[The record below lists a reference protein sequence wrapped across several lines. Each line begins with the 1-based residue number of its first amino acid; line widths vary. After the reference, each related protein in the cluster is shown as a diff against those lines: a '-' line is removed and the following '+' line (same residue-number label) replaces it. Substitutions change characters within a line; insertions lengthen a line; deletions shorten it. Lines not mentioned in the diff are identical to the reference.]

1 MTVGRFS
8 ARLVIVDNHDVVRRG
23 LRAVLGLEPDVTVV
37 GEAGGRRSALEV
49 IAATRPG
56 LVLLDLKLGERGPEE
71 GLELLAEL
79 VRLYPSLA
87 VVVFTAF
94 LNQELARS
102 AVRLGARGY
111 VQKDVDA
118 VELMRIIRGVLGGGA
133 GFDPQTARVLLTRPG
148 AGQEGLTEREREI
161 LSLVAVGRTNR
172 EIAERCHMSESTV
185 KYHIRGLFRH
195 FDVEHRTEL
204 ARLAGSL
211 NLAAPVQMSR

>member
-1 MTVGRFS
+1 MTASPSS
-8 ARLVIVDNHDVVRRG
+8 ARLVIVDNHDIVRRG
-23 LRAVLGLEPDVTVV
+23 IRSVLGLEPDVTVV

-49 IAATRPG
+49 IAATRPD

-79 VRLYPSLA
+79 VRLYPGLA

-102 AVRLGARGY
+102 AVQLGARGY

-118 VELMRIIRGVLGGGA
+118 VELMRIIRGVLDGGA
-133 GFDPQTARVLLTRPG
+133 GFDPQTARVLLVRPG
-148 AGQEGLTEREREI
+148 AGRGNLTEREREI
-161 LSLVAVGRTNR
+161 LCLVAVGCTNR
-172 EIAERCHMSESTV
+172 EIADRCHMSESTV